1 MFLEGLAFAFS
12 FSFDTSCCE
21 CFCDNWTK
29 QVLELINRL
38 SCYEKNN
45 KLLRNYKIII
55 IVREINTANLV
66 NLNLKISPGTKEQ
79 RYCLRNKRILKHFK
93 STLAVFHVLSI
104 MMVKCTLMKEQI
116 KLKKKKKIK
125 ISHYKSF
132 FESFVWAKTTSSTL

>member
-1 MFLEGLAFAFS
+1 
-12 FSFDTSCCE
+12 
-21 CFCDNWTK
+21 
-29 QVLELINRL
+29 L

-45 KLLRNYKIII
+45 KLLRNDKIII

-116 KLKKKKKIK
+116 KLKKKKKSKSVIIK
-125 ISHYKSF
+125 VSLNLSCEPKLLHQLCKNFTCTIY
-132 FESFVWAKTTSSTL
+132 LQMGG

>member
-45 KLLRNYKIII
+45 NLLRNYKIII

-66 NLNLKISPGTKEQ
+66 NLNQKISLGTQEQ
-79 RYCLRNKRILKHFK
+79 CLRNERILECFK
-93 STLAVFHVLSI
+93 STLAFILNVFLNVSC
-104 MMVKCTLMKEQI
+104 KP
-116 KLKKKKKIK
+116 KLLHQLCKNYTWHCYILKMGG
-125 ISHYKSF
+125 SF
-132 FESFVWAKTTSSTL
+132 LRIVGL